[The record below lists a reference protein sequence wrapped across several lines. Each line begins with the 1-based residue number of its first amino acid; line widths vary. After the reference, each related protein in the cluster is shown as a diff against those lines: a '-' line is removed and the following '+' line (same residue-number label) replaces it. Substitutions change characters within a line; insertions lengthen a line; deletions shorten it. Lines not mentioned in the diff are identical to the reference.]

1 MICSRM
7 KFVEG
12 TRSGQCNCP
21 LQRIVSEP
29 YWRRLE
35 LEEGFERD
43 GLDGKS
49 RVNLSGLDMEAGLS
63 GSAGCYEGHLST
75 DLRGE
80 GA

>member
-35 LEEGFERD
+35 LEEGFEKAVD
-43 GLDGKS
+43 EMGLMEKVWWIS
-49 RVNLSGLDMEAGLS
+49 RAWTWKLDYRIQQGDMKA
-63 GSAGCYEGHLST
+63 T
-75 DLRGE
+75 
-80 GA
+80 